1 MESQRGYLEAEI
13 GGKTDG
19 ILRGR
24 ERGKDRRDTE
34 AEIGGKTDGIMKQ
47 RKRERQTGY

>member
-1 MESQRGYLEAEI
+1 MGYSEAEI

-24 ERGKDRRDTE
+24 DRGKDRRDT
-34 AEIGGKTDGIMKQ
+34 Q
-47 RKRERQTGY
+47 RQR